1 MDTPPGWSAR
11 GDLGPVGDARA
22 AGAAGDARAA
32 GGHGAGERGAG
43 DASVGDPSVSE
54 RLAGRAGA
62 AARYA
67 GRLAKRGA
75 SATGRAASATGRVG
89 AAAGRTGIRGTVAG
103 ARFVGKGTKAGS
115 DRFRDFAESEGAAET
130 GLARV
135 TEMQVLASAGDA
147 AFAVSLA
154 STVLAMPV
162 GQARG
167 QVAIFLLTTMAPFV
181 LLAPFIGPI
190 LDRYRHGRRW
200 AIGTTLA
207 VRAFLSWVLAG
218 LVADGSPWVLPVAL
232 GALIATRAYAVSLSA
247 GIPLVRPE
255 AVTLVR
261 ANSRQSIATL
271 LGMTLGGLV
280 AAPVGRLG
288 AGWSLRLAFVV
299 YVAATVAAIRLP
311 ASVDSPAV
319 EAATAGPR
327 SSWRESLRGSWR
339 LAAQGLSAQ
348 VRAALV
354 TASGAKALSG
364 FVTFYL
370 AFLLQEQPLP
380 GLASLV
386 ELGLVVA
393 AAGLGNA
400 LGSFAGNRFGAR
412 SPTVIASAML
422 IAAIAVSLLT
432 TLVYAVWSVLLLA
445 LVAGAFGQLAK
456 LCLDALIQA
465 DADPERAARTFAWSE
480 TRLQTA
486 WVIGGG
492 VGIVLPLL
500 PAVGFGLL
508 TAGLVGVLV
517 AAVRVRRAPAPDEG
531 LDADSPG

>member
-1 MDTPPGWSAR
+1 MGAVDTPPPWEHP
-11 GDLGPVGDARA
+11 GDR
-22 AGAAGDARAA
+22 
-32 GGHGAGERGAG
+32 
-43 DASVGDPSVSE
+43 SVGEPSVSE
-54 RLAGRAGA
+54 RLAGRVRSAGA
-62 AARYA
+62 SVGRVAR
-67 GRLAKRGA
+67 RGA
-75 SATGRAASATGRVG
+75 TATGRAGSS
-89 AAAGRTGIRGTVAG
+89 AGRTGARGAVAS
-103 ARFVGKGTKAGS
+103 ARLVGKGTKAGS
-115 DRFRDFAESEGAAET
+115 DRFRTFAGSEGASET

-167 QVAIFLLTTMAPFV
+167 QVAVFLVTTMAPFV

-232 GALIATRAYAVSLSA
+232 GCLVATRAYAVSLSA

-271 LGMTLGGLV
+271 LGMTLGGLL

-311 ASVDSPAV
+311 ASVDSPA
-319 EAATAGPR
+319 EEGR
-327 SSWRESLRGSWR
+327 QSWRASLRGSWR
-339 LAAQGLSAQ
+339 LAAEGLSAP

-370 AFLLQEQPLP
+370 AFLLQDQPLS

-386 ELGLVVA
+386 ELGLVVV
-393 AAGLGNA
+393 AAGVGNA
-400 LGSFAGNRFGAR
+400 LGSFAGNRYGTR

-422 IAAIAVSLLT
+422 LVAIAAGLVA

-445 LVAGAFGQLAK
+445 LVTGAFGQLAK

-465 DADPERAARTFAWSE
+465 DTDPERAARTFAWSE

-492 VGIVLPLL
+492 IGIVLPLL

-517 AAVRVRRAPAPDEG
+517 AAIRIRRASDDDPASQGGAAAGGSVEPGVESEAG
-531 LDADSPG
+531 KRSGAGTEDAS